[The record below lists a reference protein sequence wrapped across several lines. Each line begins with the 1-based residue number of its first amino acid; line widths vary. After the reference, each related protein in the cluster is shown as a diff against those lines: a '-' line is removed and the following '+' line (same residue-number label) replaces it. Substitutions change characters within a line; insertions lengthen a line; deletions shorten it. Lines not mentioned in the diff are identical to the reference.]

1 MQGQSVD
8 GNWSVVNVKL
18 MLVIIVIVIV
28 NVELVLIKLISNHIK
43 GLIQPRWLVC
53 MLPAPLY
60 LFTFHIQ
67 VYSHFI
73 STHLQCFSYF
83 FCITQKGS
91 PTSALENLATHNV
104 FC

>member
-1 MQGQSVD
+1 
-8 GNWSVVNVKL
+8 

-67 VYSHFI
+67 VYIHFI
-73 STHLQCFSYF
+73 STYNVFHIF

-104 FC
+104 FCLN

>member
-8 GNWSVVNVKL
+8 GNWSVVNVEI
-18 MLVIIVIVIV
+18 MIVIIVIVIV
-28 NVELVLIKLISNHIK
+28 NMELVLIKLISNHIK

-73 STHLQCFSYF
+73 STYY
-83 FCITQKGS
+83 
-91 PTSALENLATHNV
+91 NV
-104 FC
+104 FHIFSVLPKRVVLLQHLKIWQHMMFFV

>member
-1 MQGQSVD
+1 
-8 GNWSVVNVKL
+8 

-73 STHLQCFSYF
+73 SYYNVFSYF

-91 PTSALENLATHNV
+91 PTSALENMATHNM
-104 FC
+104 

>member
-1 MQGQSVD
+1 
-8 GNWSVVNVKL
+8 

-67 VYSHFI
+67 VYIHFI
-73 STHLQCFSYF
+73 STYNVFHIS
-83 FCITQKGS
+83 KGS

-104 FC
+104 FCLN